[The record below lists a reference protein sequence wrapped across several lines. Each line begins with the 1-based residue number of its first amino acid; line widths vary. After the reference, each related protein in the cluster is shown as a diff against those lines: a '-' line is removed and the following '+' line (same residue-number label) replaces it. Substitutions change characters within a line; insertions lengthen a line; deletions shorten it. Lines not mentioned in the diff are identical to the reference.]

1 MAAPTFGCIAPINYL
16 LEADAVS
23 SIINAAGS
31 KILVISGEHAAL
43 DITDK
48 LPAITAQSNTLEK
61 LVVLGELRKETLALI
76 KNQGIKVYTLAEHIS
91 KYPIDKLDFALNTNL
106 DSVYA
111 MFHTGG
117 TTGTPKLVMQ
127 SHRNQLVDA
136 WLISTIFNSSADD
149 FTLTGLPLFHVNAA
163 VGSLVGTFTVGASL
177 LLAGI
182 NGYRSPGI
190 IENLF
195 EIVAR
200 FRITTFSGVPT
211 IYAAL
216 MKLPTDHLD
225 LSSLKFAACGAAPMP
240 VDLFKAFQQKTGLK
254 VIEGYGLTEGTAAC
268 CLNLPNGE
276 SKVGSIGHRFPYADL
291 MIAELDIDNQFA
303 RECDTNEIG
312 SILIKGPIVSL
323 GYKQTD
329 QNASLWVN
337 DDAGIRWLNTGDLGR
352 IDDDHYIWLTGRKK
366 ELIIR
371 GGHNI
376 DPKEIEETLAEHP
389 AVLIAAAVGRP
400 DSYSGEIPV
409 AYASVSQPTSEKELL
424 EYCQQHIGER
434 AAIPKAIIIDN
445 ELPVTAVGK
454 IFKPELVRREIAWI
468 VNNEL
473 NDLGIE
479 PDRYHCDVQKS
490 AKNGFVAKL
499 LLKTSSKSVLSKARE
514 RISAYTFKTDITQVD
529 VET

>member
-1 MAAPTFGCIAPINYL
+1 
-16 LEADAVS
+16 
-23 SIINAAGS
+23 
-31 KILVISGEHAAL
+31 
-43 DITDK
+43 
-48 LPAITAQSNTLEK
+48 
-61 LVVLGELRKETLALI
+61 
-76 KNQGIKVYTLAEHIS
+76 
-91 KYPIDKLDFALNTNL
+91 
-106 DSVYA
+106 
-111 MFHTGG
+111 
-117 TTGTPKLVMQ
+117 
-127 SHRNQLVDA
+127 
-136 WLISTIFNSSADD
+136 
-149 FTLTGLPLFHVNAA
+149 
-163 VGSLVGTFTVGASL
+163 
-177 LLAGI
+177 
-182 NGYRSPGI
+182 
-190 IENLF
+190 
-195 EIVAR
+195 
-200 FRITTFSGVPT
+200 
-211 IYAAL
+211 
-216 MKLPTDHLD
+216 
-225 LSSLKFAACGAAPMP
+225 MP

-276 SKVGSIGHRFPYADL
+276 SKVGSIGHRFPYVDL

-479 PDRYHCDVQKS
+479 PDHYHCDVQKS
-490 AKNGFVAKL
+490 AQNGFVAKL
-499 LLKTSSKSVLSKARE
+499 LLKTSSQSVLSKARE
-514 RISAYTFKTDITQVD
+514 RITAYTFKTDITQVD